1 MKRINLDTE
10 EIRSFCLLAETGSF
24 RKTAQRLGISGSTL
38 SRQISRIEDRTQA
51 RLFDRDT
58 RNVALTE
65 QGKMF
70 LRLAERILN
79 TTDSALDEF
88 DTYLN
93 TKRGK
98 LTIAGLPSVTAGLLP
113 PLIAE
118 FMQAHPNVDVQL
130 NDMLSEGVLRE
141 VEMGRADIGFTADV
155 VEDTDNLSF
164 QRLLSDRFIAVGAPG
179 GFLDENRTY
188 KWEEILSQPMVAMS
202 RETSVRS
209 IIDAA
214 CTQHGFAFHPRFEV
228 AHLATAGA
236 LVSQGLCI
244 TALPSLT
251 LPVLGRAPLVFR
263 QLESPVLLRHIGLIW
278 RSGRTLPPA
287 AQAFLHLVRSR
298 NLKSLVAHLATES
311 TAEDTVA

>member
-1 MKRINLDTE
+1 MKRINLDPD

-24 RKTAQRLGISGSTL
+24 RKVAQRLGISGSTL
-38 SRQISRIEDRTQA
+38 SRQINRIEERTQA

-58 RNVALTE
+58 RNVALTD

-79 TTDSALDEF
+79 TTESALAEF

-93 TKRGK
+93 TRRGK

-118 FMQAHPNVDVQL
+118 FMATHPDVDLQL
-130 NDMLSEGVLRE
+130 NDMLSDGVLRE

-155 VEDTDNLSF
+155 VENSDNLSF
-164 QRLLSDRFIAVGAPG
+164 QRLLSDRFIAVGAPDS
-179 GFLDENRTY
+179 FLQEQRTY
-188 KWEEILSQPMVAMS
+188 QWEEILAQPMVAMS
-202 RETSVRS
+202 RETSVRAV
-209 IIDAA
+209 IDAA
-214 CTQHGFAFHPRFEV
+214 CTQNNFLFRPRFEV

-251 LPVLGRAPLVFR
+251 LPVLGRSPLIFR
-263 QLESPVLLRHIGLIW
+263 PLESPVLLRQIGLVW
-278 RSGRTLPPA
+278 RSGRTLSPA
-287 AQAFLHLVRSR
+287 AQAFLALVRNR
-298 NLKSLVAHLATES
+298 NLKSLIPHS
-311 TAEDTVA
+311 TIENTIASPTS